1 MKGWKTAGVF
11 LTTAGAL
18 MAWSA
23 AGAQAP
29 DKAGTD
35 SPPARVRAFEVSNG
49 QFWNKPNIVQQLNL
63 TDEQR
68 KTMDGILQDH
78 RMKLIDLRAD
88 LQKNELLLEPML
100 KADTPDRKTIEAQID
115 KIVSARAA
123 LEKANSLFLLDV
135 RMQLTPQ
142 QWKQLQTLHARQME
156 RMHEHMRDDRG
167 WGQGDSMHGMGGH
180 LQGPPPDQPG
190 AAPPQPGS
198 GPAPGPAP
206 APTPDSS
213 SQQ

>member
-1 MKGWKTAGVF
+1 MKGMKTAACF
-11 LTTAGAL
+11 LAMAGAL
-18 MAWSA
+18 TAGSLARAQGPGAA
-23 AGAQAP
+23 AGLNQ
-29 DKAGTD
+29 
-35 SPPARVRAFEVSNG
+35 PALARSFGAADG
-49 QFWNKPNIVQQLNL
+49 QFWNNPNIVQQLNL

-68 KTMDGILQDH
+68 KAMDGILQDH

-88 LQKNELLLEPML
+88 LQKDELLLEPML
-100 KADTPDRKTIEAQID
+100 KADTPERKTIEAQID

-142 QWKQLQTLHARQME
+142 QWKQLQALHMRQME
-156 RMHEHMRDDRG
+156 RKQRMGDEHG
-167 WGQGDSMHGMGGH
+167 WGQDSPMHGMGGH
-180 LQGPPPDQPG
+180 FHGPPPNDQPPAG
-190 AAPPQPGS
+190 TGQPAPA
-198 GPAPGPAP
+198 PAPGP